1 MKRWSIL
8 NFTGK
13 QQTNSMNQ
21 KIKWLVWAVI
31 VLFLM
36 NAVTL
41 GTILYHNYKQ
51 DRGIDT
57 TSIANSFSGNAM
69 NGRFFR
75 QALGFNDDQMAV
87 FQEANQRF
95 RPQTMALTLSID
107 SLKSEMFTEMKKQA
121 ADTMKLDSLSKKV
134 GDLHGQLKHE
144 TYQFYLKLKSV
155 CSQQQQLE
163 LDKVF
168 EPLFI
173 NEDLST
179 RPRGFQRGW
188 NRVNN

>member
-1 MKRWSIL
+1 
-8 NFTGK
+8 
-13 QQTNSMNQ
+13 MNQ
-21 KIKWLVWAVI
+21 KIKWLVWAVV

-51 DRGIDT
+51 ESQVDT
-57 TSIANSFSGNAM
+57 TLIANSFSGNAI

-75 QALGFNDDQMAV
+75 QTLGFNNDQMKV
-87 FQEANQRF
+87 FQEANQQF
-95 RPQTMALTLSID
+95 RPQTMALTGSID
-107 SLKSEMFTEMKKQA
+107 SLKAEMFAEMKKQHS
-121 ADTMKLDSLSKKV
+121 DSLKLDLLSKKI

-144 TYQFYLKLKSV
+144 TYQFYLNLKNV
-155 CSQQQQLE
+155 CNEKQQAQ

-173 NEDLST
+173 NENLPVT
-179 RPRGFQRGW
+179 PHGFQRGK
-188 NRVNN
+188 NRANN